1 MGARPAKLKTLALP
15 LIETATGMS
24 DEMEFAKAYQAI
36 GKYFCAFS
44 VLERELGEAVKVV
57 LGLQLHQAA
66 DYVVAALNDVARKA
80 SLVQAAVGVAKNV
93 NGSETSEEW
102 KRSADKTMKGIFS
115 CNGDRVLLAHGYLEV
130 QRDGSVTL
138 TKQNLSSGQLAGG
151 PKTWNLGEVENKI
164 QQVRD
169 LTQELQRISGELST
183 LTIRI
188 PDLPDID
195 LPDISWLTGLSVPVA
210 RSDRK

>member
-57 LGLQLHQAA
+57 LGLQSHQAA

-102 KRSADKTMKGIFS
+102 KRSALRGAKPGELPVEQPTKFDFVINLTTAKALGLEIPPT
-115 CNGDRVLLAHGYLEV
+115 LLARADEV
-130 QRDGSVTL
+130 I
-138 TKQNLSSGQLAGG
+138 
-151 PKTWNLGEVENKI
+151 E
-164 QQVRD
+164 
-169 LTQELQRISGELST
+169 
-183 LTIRI
+183 
-188 PDLPDID
+188 
-195 LPDISWLTGLSVPVA
+195 
-210 RSDRK
+210 